1 MGRIALFVATLVF
14 VAANLTTAYA
24 DGGGGGDGAGSLK
37 HKMRLVPYQKLIK
50 AEKYQQAISK
60 LEQALTKS
68 SDDPDLLNLMAYSHR
83 KLNHFE
89 IALDYYQKA
98 LQIKPG
104 HRGANEYLGELY
116 LHLGQ
121 LEKAE
126 ERLAVL
132 DKQCFFGCDEFDD
145 LEKAID
151 EYRKQNPS

>member
-1 MGRIALFVATLVF
+1 MSRITLFIATLVF
-14 VAANLTTAYA
+14 VAINLTTAYA
-24 DGGGGGDGAGSLK
+24 DGGGDGSTGNLNRKS
-37 HKMRLVPYQKLIK
+37 RLAPYQKLIND
-50 AEKYQQAISK
+50 EKYQQAISK
-60 LEQALTKS
+60 LEQALS
-68 SDDPDLLNLMAYSHR
+68 ESPDHPDLLNLVAYSHR

-98 LQIKPG
+98 LEIKPG

-121 LEKAE
+121 LEQAE
-126 ERLAVL
+126 ERLTVL

-145 LEKAID
+145 LEKAIE